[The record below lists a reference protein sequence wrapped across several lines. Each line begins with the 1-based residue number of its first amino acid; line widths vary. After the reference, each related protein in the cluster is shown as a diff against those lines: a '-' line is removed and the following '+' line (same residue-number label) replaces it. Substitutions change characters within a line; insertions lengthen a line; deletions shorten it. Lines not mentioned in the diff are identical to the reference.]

1 MTALSLSPKK
11 AGMAALRDY
20 GIVLSCIALFIALC
34 FASDAFFTQTNLLN
48 ILDQWSGVGIAA
60 CGITLVLIVSGFDLS
75 IGAIFAL
82 GGVVAAKLAML
93 LGVAPGLLAGCVAGL
108 AVGGINGGLVTLGRI
123 NPFIATLAT
132 GTMVGGVSLA
142 ISAGFLV
149 TVDKDGFDVLGR
161 GQLLGLRY
169 SIWMLVASL
178 VITGLI
184 LHRSRFGRY
193 IYAVGG
199 NPEAARLS
207 GIRVG
212 LVQGTTYAVAGLTAA
227 VAGVIAASR
236 VSTGQADAGGFNFLF
251 DVYSA
256 VIVGGTSVSGGE
268 GAIWRTA
275 VGVLLLAMIRNGF
288 NLLGISTVY
297 QSILLGAIILAAV
310 SLDVWSRAR
319 TTAS

>member
-1 MTALSLSPKK
+1 
-11 AGMAALRDY
+11 
-20 GIVLSCIALFIALC
+20 
-34 FASDAFFTQTNLLN
+34 
-48 ILDQWSGVGIAA
+48 
-60 CGITLVLIVSGFDLS
+60 
-75 IGAIFAL
+75 
-82 GGVVAAKLAML
+82 
-93 LGVAPGLLAGCVAGL
+93 
-108 AVGGINGGLVTLGRI
+108 VTLGRI